1 MSKLKGNSQK
11 MKKKI
16 ILLILL
22 VVFLIS
28 CKNAS
33 GPAGPEIPTETSG
46 VFEILYERVLEIIN
60 PDGEDP
66 TNGLI
71 SFVHTTYGGESSS
84 RLATAGENKW
94 QAEVKLQY
102 SNTSY
107 AVWLYDKK
115 VLLDPNKSIARNISM
130 RPKGSNTWVELTYI
144 EENGL
149 GGGGEWARFIADSS
163 GIKNP
168 L

>member
-28 CKNAS
+28 SNGCKS
-33 GPAGPEIPTETSG
+33 TTGPKPPQETT
-46 VFEILYERVLEIIN
+46 VTFEVLYERVLAIKN
-60 PDGEDP
+60 PAEGDP
-66 TNGLI
+66 TNYLI
-71 SFVHTTYGGESSS
+71 SFHHDSYGGESST
-84 RLATAGENKW
+84 RMATAGENKW

-115 VLLDPNKSIARNISM
+115 VEKTENKSIARKISM
-130 RPKGSNTWVELTYI
+130 RPKGINNWVELTCI
-144 EENGL
+144 EKNQLGL
-149 GGGGEWARFIADSS
+149 GEWARFIADSS

-168 L
+168 W

>member
-1 MSKLKGNSQK
+1 MCLKKKEGITMSKLKGNSQK

-28 CKNAS
+28 CKSAS
-33 GPAGPEIPTETSG
+33 GPAGPQTPTETSG
-46 VFEILYERVLEIIN
+46 VFEILYERVLEIKN
-60 PDGEDP
+60 PAEEDP
-66 TNGLI
+66 TNYLI
-71 SFVHTTYGGESSS
+71 SFHHDSYGGESSS

-115 VLLDPNKSIARNISM
+115 VEKTKNKSIARKISM
-130 RPKGSNTWVELTYI
+130 RPKGSNTWVELICI
-144 EENGL
+144 EANAL
-149 GGGGEWARFIADSS
+149 DHYPYQQI
-163 GIKNP
+163 
-168 L
+168 